1 MAEPLEATRKTATWD
16 LFNAKMQEHYRST
29 ENVTLKRFQFHSL
42 TEDKDE
48 TFIAYCSCTEKKA
61 KHFKFSCT
69 SPDWTAEST
78 VVRDQIII
86 GLITFTALALK
97 QSWDL
102 TKLQKTGMDLEIVVK
117 GASEISVDSRV
128 NKVGKYS
135 CKSLKKKYDRKIRR
149 KSLLTVIFVV

>member
-48 TFIAYCSCTEKKA
+48 TFIAYCNCTEKKA

-69 SPDWTAEST
+69 DLTAEST

-86 GLITFTALALK
+86 SLITFTALALK
-97 QSWDL
+97 HSWDL
-102 TKLQKTGMDLEIVVK
+102 TKLQKAGMNLEIVAK
-117 GASEISVDSRV
+117 GASEISGDSRV

-135 CKSLKKKYDRKIRR
+135 CKNLKKKYNRKIRR